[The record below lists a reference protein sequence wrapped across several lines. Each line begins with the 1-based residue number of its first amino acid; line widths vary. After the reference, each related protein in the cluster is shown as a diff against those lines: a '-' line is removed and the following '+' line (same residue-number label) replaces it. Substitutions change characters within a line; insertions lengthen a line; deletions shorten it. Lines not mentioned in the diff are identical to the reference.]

1 MSLLLE
7 LLLFPILLDI
17 GKNSCGFLVKNETKF
32 WILVSNSSL
41 MHEIGINKKITFMIT
56 LYMM

>member
-17 GKNSCGFLVKNETKF
+17 GKNSCGFLVKNETKLDF
-32 WILVSNSSL
+32 S
-41 MHEIGINKKITFMIT
+41 K
-56 LYMM
+56 